1 MTTAKQLE
9 RFIGFVSL
17 SSTMTVSVNTNSNQ
31 TADLPLQ

>member
-17 SSTMTVSVNTNSNQ
+17 SSTTTVSVNTDFIQ